1 MESNDLS
8 YRLIQALAHTPR
20 LLRPPQDMDIRRA
33 EIVMLGCI
41 WHITQFGE
49 QATTPSQL
57 GKVLQISRPAVTAQL
72 NRLEKMGYIQRAADP
87 RDKRR
92 VQVQCTEKGRKIL
105 HDGYAHIQQVSR
117 ILMEAL
123 GKEKVEELID
133 LLQQASRAL
142 DRQAEMNGCACWPP
156 SQGQKG
162 DSI

>member
-1 MESNDLS
+1 
-8 YRLIQALAHTPR
+8 
-20 LLRPPQDMDIRRA
+20 MDIRRA

-92 VQVQCTEKGRKIL
+92 VQVLSLI
-105 HDGYAHIQQVSR
+105 HI
-117 ILMEAL
+117 
-123 GKEKVEELID
+123 
-133 LLQQASRAL
+133 
-142 DRQAEMNGCACWPP
+142 
-156 SQGQKG
+156 
-162 DSI
+162 